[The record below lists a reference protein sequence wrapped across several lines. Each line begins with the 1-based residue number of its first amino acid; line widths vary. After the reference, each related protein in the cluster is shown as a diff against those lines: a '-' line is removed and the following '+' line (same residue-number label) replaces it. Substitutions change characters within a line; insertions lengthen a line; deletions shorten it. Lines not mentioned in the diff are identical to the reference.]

1 MDDLLNHAPCGFLSF
16 TDDGTVRMVNATL
29 LDMLGYE
36 HAELAG
42 QHVQRILT
50 TGSKIFFQTHWF
62 PLLRLHGRAEEIF
75 LMLRANSGDDIGV
88 FVNAVRREHNGGAA
102 YDCVLMRVRER
113 RKYEDELLRARRTAE
128 QALAKLEVKTLELEE
143 AMEELRVTNE
153 HLVERTEEAERLQAL
168 IEAAL
173 RTREEVLGIVA
184 HDLRN
189 PVGTVVTAAAFLLEV
204 RLPQDEW
211 TRQMEIIRRAA
222 RRADRLIQDLL
233 DVAQIEAGRL
243 AVAAAPTPVGA
254 LIAEL
259 WEWAAPQI
267 ENGGHVA
274 IRVVPPD
281 AHGLRVLAD
290 PDRTSQIFT
299 NLVANAVKFTPAGG
313 QISVSVEALADAV
326 RFSVA
331 DTGPGI
337 PADHLP
343 HLFTR
348 FWQGNRV
355 DRRGAGLG
363 LAIVRGIVDAHGGDI
378 GADSELE
385 RGTTVWFTLPLAKA
399 G

>member
-16 TDDGTVRMVNATL
+16 QDDGTVGLVNATL
-29 LDMLGYE
+29 LGMLSYE
-36 HAELAG
+36 QDDLVG
-42 QHVQRILT
+42 RHVERILT
-50 TGSKIFFQTHWF
+50 TGSRIFFQTHWF
-62 PLLRLHGRAEEIF
+62 PLLRLHGRTEEIF
-75 LMLRANSGDDIGV
+75 LMLRSRSGEEIGM
-88 FVNAVRREHNGGAA
+88 FVNAVRREHGGGAA

-113 RKYEDELLRARRTAE
+113 QKYEDELLRARRTAE
-128 QALAKLEVKTLELEE
+128 EARARLQAKTVELEE
-143 AMEELRVTNE
+143 AMEELHASNE
-153 HLVERTEEAERLQAL
+153 SLLERTEEAERLRAL

-189 PVGTVVTAAAFLLEV
+189 PVGTVVTAASLLLDV
-204 RLPQDEW
+204 PLPENEW

-243 AVAAAPTPVGA
+243 TVAAEPAPVGA
-254 LIAEL
+254 LLAEV

-267 ENGGHVA
+267 EGAGHAATLVA
-274 IRVVPPD
+274 SPEVRDLHVV
-281 AHGLRVLAD
+281 AD
-290 PDRTSQIFT
+290 RDRTTQVFT
-299 NLVANAVKFTPAGG
+299 NLIANAVKFTPAGG
-313 QISVSVEALADAV
+313 QITLSVEALADSV

-337 PADHLP
+337 SADHLP

-363 LAIVRGIVDAHGGDI
+363 LSIVRGIVDAHGGDI
-378 GADSELE
+378 NADSELG
-385 RGTTVWFTLPLAKA
+385 RGTTVWFTLPLAREA
-399 G
+399 